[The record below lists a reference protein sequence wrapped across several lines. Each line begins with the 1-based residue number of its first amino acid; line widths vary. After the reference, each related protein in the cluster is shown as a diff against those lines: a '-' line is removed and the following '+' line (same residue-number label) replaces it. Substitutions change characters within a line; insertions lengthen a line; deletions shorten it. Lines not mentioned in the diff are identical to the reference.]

1 MKFSVNYSPALAR
14 LVTGGQVKVD
24 VYKCPAWPD
33 LLAEAGQAGPVY
45 VHYALGVGSGAG
57 IPFDSETRAPA
68 DLDRIDEIMQMTGTP
83 QVNTHFV
90 PSVKHHP
97 AIPFDSRN
105 PAHIRQVID
114 AAKRDLEPLIH
125 RFGAERVMVE
135 NIINEFGYLT
145 VAVLP
150 EVIHKLL
157 EETGCGFLFDLSH
170 ARLAA
175 ANLGLDPR
183 AYSNSLPV
191 DRMREMHITGLAVIE
206 GELYDHMVKIGD
218 PYRYAELFAGRQIDH
233 FPMQEEDWDETAWA
247 AQQIH
252 AGKWAE
258 PWVAAFEVGG
268 VGAFWDDISTE
279 EMYLEQLPR
288 LEKLVRGETSPAG

>member
-1 MKFSVNYSPALAR
+1 MVKFSVNYSPALAR
-14 LVTGGQVKVD
+14 LVTAGQVQVD

-33 LLAEAGQAGPVY
+33 LLQEAVQAGPCY
-45 VHYALGVGSGAG
+45 VHFALGVGNDWGV
-57 IPFDSETRAPA
+57 PFDSETKGPA
-68 DLDRIDEIMQMTGTP
+68 DLDRIADILAMTGTP
-83 QVNTHFV
+83 QINTHFV
-90 PSVKHHP
+90 ASVKHHP
-97 AIPFDSRN
+97 SIPFDSRD

-114 AAKRDLEPLIH
+114 AAKRDLEPLIN

-145 VAVLP
+145 IAVLP
-150 EVIHKLL
+150 EVIHTLL

-183 AYSNSLPV
+183 AYASSLPV
-191 DRMREMHITGLAVIE
+191 NRMREMHITGLAVIE
-206 GELYDHMVKIGD
+206 GALFDRMVEIGD
-218 PYRYAELFAGRQIDH
+218 PYRYAELFHGRKIDH
-233 FPMQEEDWDETAWA
+233 FPMEVDDWDETAWA
-247 AQQIH
+247 ARQIH
-252 AGKWAE
+252 EGRWAE

-279 EMYLEQLPR
+279 EMYLSQLPR
-288 LEKLVRGETSPAG
+288 LEKIVRGN